1 MVRICSLAMFVL
13 ASFNP
18 AAGQLVTV
26 DGSHLMKYCGALD
39 VRKQVEDRAN
49 KSGYCLGYLRAIA
62 NMQKVACIGPS
73 ADMDQIAAVFIRY
86 MRNYPE
92 RWHLPAHSLAEEA
105 FAQAYSCQPRQ
116 H

>member
-1 MVRICSLAMFVL
+1 MFVL
-13 ASFNP
+13 ASFSP

-26 DGSHLMKYCGALD
+26 DGSHLMKYCDALD
-39 VRKQVEDRAN
+39 GRKQIDDRAN

-62 NMQKVACIGPS
+62 NLQKVACIGPS
-73 ADMDQIAAVFIRY
+73 ADMDQIAAVFNRY
-86 MRNYPE
+86 MRNHTE

-105 FAQAYSCQPRQ
+105 FAQAYGCQLRK